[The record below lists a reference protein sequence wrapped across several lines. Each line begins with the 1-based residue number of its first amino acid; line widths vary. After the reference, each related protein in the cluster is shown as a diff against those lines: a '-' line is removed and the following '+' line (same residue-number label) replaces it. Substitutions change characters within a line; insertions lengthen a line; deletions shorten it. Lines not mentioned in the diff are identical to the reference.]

1 MLETLQLNLEQRK
14 AASALN
20 GYNLVIASAG
30 TGKTSTIVGRILHL
44 LNNGIKPEEIL
55 LLTFTNK
62 ASNEMIAR
70 VAKYSKLSSKIE
82 AGTFHAVA
90 YRYLKEHYPNLSLKQ
105 PKELR
110 KLLESIV
117 DTKNALNATDE
128 DKKPYTSQHLY
139 ALYSL
144 YTNALKQ
151 EDFSAWLSSKNPEH
165 APYAAFYENILEEFE
180 NTKKKHDYIDY
191 NDLLLLFKKAMLE
204 RPSPYKEVLCDEFQ
218 DTNPLQE
225 SILDAINPPSLFC
238 VGDYDQSIYAFNG
251 ADISI
256 ISNFTQKYKNARVF
270 TLTKN
275 YRSSKEILDLA
286 NQVIQHNQR
295 IYPKNLEV
303 VKSGKFN
310 KPTLLN
316 YNDNIAQCQDI
327 AKRIV
332 MRKNFKEVA
341 VIFRNNAS
349 ADQLEAALRSHNV
362 PSKRKGSA
370 SFFESKEVALAL
382 DICALLFNP
391 KDIMAAIHILS
402 CISDIGSNTAK
413 DIHEALMLLGNG
425 DLKSALIQP
434 NQEAKIYTKKKEITS
449 MGLFEEIFALENS
462 SRFNSVMDKA
472 FHSHPVLMHPKISLN
487 GAKMLSDFFILYTK
501 APTHSPSALI
511 KHILESAFFQTFKTR
526 LLKERSKNKDGS
538 YNEFKKLQAQKRF
551 NEKMDLL
558 SSLAKNY
565 QNLGRFLNGT
575 LIGSSEATQGE
586 GVNLLSVHA
595 SKGLEFKDV
604 YIIDLMEGRFPNH
617 KLMNTGGGIEEER
630 RLFYVA
636 ITRAKENLWLSYAK
650 NELRENAKPKEH
662 KPSVFLYEAGLLK
675 PDSK

>member
-1 MLETLQLNLEQRK
+1 MLETLQLNPEQLK
-14 AASALN
+14 AAKALK

-30 TGKTSTIVGRILHL
+30 TGKTSTIVGRILYL
-44 LNNGIKPEEIL
+44 LDNGIKPEEIL

-70 VAKYSKLSSKIE
+70 VAKYSQSSSKIE

-105 PKELR
+105 PKELK

-117 DTKNALNATDE
+117 DTKNALTDD

-151 EDFSAWLSSKNPEH
+151 EDFSAWLSHKNPEH
-165 APYAAFYENILEEFE
+165 TPYATFYENILDEFE
-180 NTKKKHDYIDY
+180 NTKKKHNYIDY
-191 NDLLLLFKKAMLE
+191 NDLLLLFKQAMLE

-256 ISNFTQKYKNARVF
+256 ISNFTQKYKNAQVF

-286 NQVIQHNQR
+286 NQVIQRNER

-303 VKSGKFN
+303 VKSGHFN
-310 KPTLLN
+310 KPALLN

-382 DICALLFNP
+382 DICALIFNP
-391 KDIMAAIHILS
+391 KDIMAAIHVLS
-402 CISDIGSNTAK
+402 HISDIGSNTAK

-425 DLKSALIQP
+425 DLKLALTHP
-434 NQEAKIYTKKKEITS
+434 SKEAKIYTKKKEITS

-462 SRFNSVMDKA
+462 SRFNSVIDKA

-487 GAKMLSDFFILYTK
+487 GAKMLIDFFILYTK

-538 YNEFKKLQAQKRF
+538 YNEFKKLQVQKRF

-604 YIIDLMEGRFPNH
+604 YIIDLMEGRFPNY

-675 PDSK
+675 PDLK

>member
-1 MLETLQLNLEQRK
+1 MLETLQLNPEQLK
-14 AASALN
+14 AAKALK

-30 TGKTSTIVGRILHL
+30 TGKTSTIVGRILYL
-44 LNNGIKPEEIL
+44 LDNGIKPEEIL

-105 PKELR
+105 PKELK

-117 DTKNALNATDE
+117 DTKNALTDD
-128 DKKPYTSQHLY
+128 DKKPYTPQHLY

-151 EDFSAWLSSKNPEH
+151 EDFSAWLSNKNPEH
-165 APYAAFYENILEEFE
+165 TPYAAFYENILDEFE
-180 NTKKKHDYIDY
+180 NTKKKHNYIDY
-191 NDLLLLFKKAMLE
+191 NDLLLLFKQAMLE

-256 ISNFTQKYKNARVF
+256 ISNFTQKYKNAQVF

-286 NQVIQHNQR
+286 NQVIQRNER

-303 VKSGKFN
+303 VKSGHFN
-310 KPTLLN
+310 KPALLN
-316 YNDNIAQCQDI
+316 YNDNIVQCQDI

-382 DICALLFNP
+382 DICALIFNP
-391 KDIMAAIHILS
+391 KDIMAAIHVLS
-402 CISDIGSNTAK
+402 HISDIGSNTAK

-425 DLKSALIQP
+425 DLKLALTQP
-434 NQEAKIYTKKKEITS
+434 DKEAKIYTKKKEITS

-462 SRFNSVMDKA
+462 SRFNSVIDKA

-511 KHILESAFFQTFKTR
+511 RHILESAFFQTFKTR

-675 PDSK
+675 PDLK

>member
-1 MLETLQLNLEQRK
+1 MLETLQLNPEQLK
-14 AASALN
+14 AAKALK

-30 TGKTSTIVGRILHL
+30 TGKTSTIVGRILYL
-44 LNNGIKPEEIL
+44 LDNGIKPEEIL

-105 PKELR
+105 PKELK

-117 DTKNALNATDE
+117 DTKNALTDD

-151 EDFSAWLSSKNPEH
+151 EDFSAWLSHKNPEH
-165 APYAAFYENILEEFE
+165 TPYAAFYENILDEFE
-180 NTKKKHDYIDY
+180 NTKKKHNYIDY
-191 NDLLLLFKKAMLE
+191 NDLLLLFKQAMLE

-286 NQVIQHNQR
+286 NQVIQRNER

-303 VKSGKFN
+303 VKSGHFN
-310 KPTLLN
+310 KPALLN

-362 PSKRKGSA
+362 PSKRKGST

-382 DICALLFNP
+382 DICALIFNP
-391 KDIMAAIHILS
+391 KDIMAAIHVLS
-402 CISDIGSNTAK
+402 HISDIGSNTAK
-413 DIHEALMLLGNG
+413 DIHEALMLLGNS
-425 DLKSALIQP
+425 DLKLALTHP
-434 NQEAKIYTKKKEITS
+434 NKEAKIYTKKKEITS

-462 SRFNSVMDKA
+462 SRFNSIIDKA

-538 YNEFKKLQAQKRF
+538 YNEFKKLQAQKRLH
-551 NEKMDLL
+551 EKMDLL

-675 PDSK
+675 PDLK

>member
-1 MLETLQLNLEQRK
+1 MQLNPEQLK
-14 AASALN
+14 AAKALK

-30 TGKTSTIVGRILHL
+30 TGKTSTIVGRILYL
-44 LNNGIKPEEIL
+44 LDNGIKPEEIL

-70 VAKYSKLSSKIE
+70 VAKYSQSSSKIE

-105 PKELR
+105 PKELK

-117 DTKNALNATDE
+117 DTKNALTDD

-151 EDFSAWLSSKNPEH
+151 EDFSAWLSNKNPEH
-165 APYAAFYENILEEFE
+165 TPYAAFYENILDEFE
-180 NTKKKHDYIDY
+180 NTKKKHNYIDY
-191 NDLLLLFKKAMLE
+191 NDLLLLFKQAMLE

-256 ISNFTQKYKNARVF
+256 ISNFTQKYKNAQVF

-286 NQVIQHNQR
+286 NQVIQRNER

-303 VKSGKFN
+303 VKSGHFN
-310 KPTLLN
+310 KPMLLN

-382 DICALLFNP
+382 DICALIFNP
-391 KDIMAAIHILS
+391 KDIMAAIHVLS
-402 CISDIGSNTAK
+402 HISDIGSNTAK

-425 DLKSALIQP
+425 DLKSALTQP
-434 NQEAKIYTKKKEITS
+434 NKEAKIYTKKKEITS

-462 SRFNSVMDKA
+462 SRFNSVIDKA

-662 KPSVFLYEAGLLK
+662 KPSVFLYEAELLK
-675 PDSK
+675 PNLK

>member
-1 MLETLQLNLEQRK
+1 MLETLQLNPEQLK
-14 AASALN
+14 AAKALK

-30 TGKTSTIVGRILHL
+30 TGKTSTIVGRILYL
-44 LNNGIKPEEIL
+44 LDNGIKPEEIL

-70 VAKYSKLSSKIE
+70 VAKYSKLGSKIE

-105 PKELR
+105 PKELK

-117 DTKNALNATDE
+117 DTKNALTDD

-151 EDFSAWLSSKNPEH
+151 EDFSAWLSNKNPEH
-165 APYAAFYENILEEFE
+165 MPYAAFYENILDEFE
-180 NTKKKHDYIDY
+180 NTKKKHNYIDY
-191 NDLLLLFKKAMLE
+191 NDLLLLFKQAMLE

-256 ISNFTQKYKNARVF
+256 ISNFTQKYKNAQVF

-286 NQVIQHNQR
+286 NQVIQRNER

-303 VKSGKFN
+303 VKSGHFN
-310 KPTLLN
+310 KPALLN

-349 ADQLEAALRSHNV
+349 ADQLEAALRSYNV

-382 DICALLFNP
+382 DICALIFNP
-391 KDIMAAIHILS
+391 KDIMAAIHVLS
-402 CISDIGSNTAK
+402 HISDIGSNTAK

-425 DLKSALIQP
+425 DLKLALTHP
-434 NQEAKIYTKKKEITS
+434 NKEAKIYTKKKEITS

-462 SRFNSVMDKA
+462 SRFNSVIDKA

-675 PDSK
+675 PDLK

>member
-1 MLETLQLNLEQRK
+1 MLETLQLNPEQLK
-14 AASALN
+14 AAKALK

-30 TGKTSTIVGRILHL
+30 TGKTSTIVGRILYL
-44 LNNGIKPEEIL
+44 LDNGIKPEEIL

-70 VAKYSKLSSKIE
+70 VAKYFKSSSKIE

-105 PKELR
+105 PKELK

-117 DTKNALNATDE
+117 DTKNALTDD

-165 APYAAFYENILEEFE
+165 TPYAAFYENILDEFE
-180 NTKKKHDYIDY
+180 NTKKKHNYIDY
-191 NDLLLLFKKAMLE
+191 NDLLLLFKQAMLE

-256 ISNFTQKYKNARVF
+256 ISNFTQKYKNAQVF

-286 NQVIQHNQR
+286 NQVIQRNER

-303 VKSGKFN
+303 VKSGHFN
-310 KPTLLN
+310 KPALLN

-382 DICALLFNP
+382 DICALIFNP
-391 KDIMAAIHILS
+391 KDIMAAIHVLS
-402 CISDIGSNTAK
+402 HISDIGSNTAK

-425 DLKSALIQP
+425 DLKLALTQP
-434 NQEAKIYTKKKEITS
+434 DKEAKIYTKKKEITS

-462 SRFNSVMDKA
+462 SRFNSVIDKA

-511 KHILESAFFQTFKTR
+511 KHILESVFFQTFKTR

-675 PDSK
+675 PDLK

>member
-1 MLETLQLNLEQRK
+1 MLETLQLNPEQLK
-14 AASALN
+14 AAKALK

-30 TGKTSTIVGRILHL
+30 TGKTSTIVGRILYL
-44 LNNGIKPEEIL
+44 LDNGIKPEEIL

-70 VAKYSKLSSKIE
+70 VAKYSKSSSKIE

-105 PKELR
+105 PKELK

-117 DTKNALNATDE
+117 DTKNALTDD
-128 DKKPYTSQHLY
+128 DKKPYTPQHLY

-151 EDFSAWLSSKNPEH
+151 EDFSAWLSHKNPEH
-165 APYAAFYENILEEFE
+165 TPYAAFYENILDEFE
-180 NTKKKHDYIDY
+180 NTKKKHNYMDY
-191 NDLLLLFKKAMLE
+191 NDLLLLFKQAMLE

-286 NQVIQHNQR
+286 NQVIQHNER

-303 VKSGKFN
+303 VKSGHFN
-310 KPTLLN
+310 KPMLLN
-316 YNDNIAQCQDI
+316 YNDNIVQCQDI

-382 DICALLFNP
+382 DICTLIFNP
-391 KDIMAAIHILS
+391 KDIMAAIHVLS
-402 CISDIGSNTAK
+402 YISDIGSNTAK

-425 DLKSALIQP
+425 DLKSALTHP

-462 SRFNSVMDKA
+462 SRFNGVIDKA

-675 PDSK
+675 PDLK

>member
-1 MLETLQLNLEQRK
+1 MQLNPEQLK
-14 AASALN
+14 AAKALK

-30 TGKTSTIVGRILHL
+30 TGKTSTIVGRILYL
-44 LNNGIKPEEIL
+44 LDSGIKPEEIL

-105 PKELR
+105 PKELK

-117 DTKNALNATDE
+117 DTKNALTDD

-151 EDFSAWLSSKNPEH
+151 EDFSAWLSNKNPEH
-165 APYAAFYENILEEFE
+165 TPYAAFYENILDEFE
-180 NTKKKHDYIDY
+180 NTKKKHNYIDY
-191 NDLLLLFKKAMLE
+191 NDLLLLFKQAMLE

-286 NQVIQHNQR
+286 NQVIQRNER

-303 VKSGKFN
+303 VKSGHFN
-310 KPTLLN
+310 KPALLN

-382 DICALLFNP
+382 DICALIFNP
-391 KDIMAAIHILS
+391 KDIMAAIHVLS
-402 CISDIGSNTAK
+402 HISDIGSNTAK

-425 DLKSALIQP
+425 DLKLALIQP
-434 NQEAKIYTKKKEITS
+434 DKEAKIYTKKKEITS

-462 SRFNSVMDKA
+462 SRFNSVIDKA

-501 APTHSPSALI
+501 SPTHSPSALI

-538 YNEFKKLQAQKRF
+538 YNEFKKLHAQKRF

-675 PDSK
+675 PNLK

>member
-1 MLETLQLNLEQRK
+1 MLETLQLNPEQLK
-14 AASALN
+14 AAKALK

-30 TGKTSTIVGRILHL
+30 TGKTSTIVGRILYL
-44 LNNGIKPEEIL
+44 LDNGIKPEEIL

-105 PKELR
+105 PKELK

-117 DTKNALNATDE
+117 DTKNAIDD

-165 APYAAFYENILEEFE
+165 TPYAAFYENILDEFE
-180 NTKKKHDYIDY
+180 NTKKKHNYIDY
-191 NDLLLLFKKAMLE
+191 NDLLLLFKQAMLE

-256 ISNFTQKYKNARVF
+256 ISNFTQKYKNAQVF

-286 NQVIQHNQR
+286 NQVIQHNER

-303 VKSGKFN
+303 VKSGHFN
-310 KPTLLN
+310 KPALLN

-349 ADQLEAALRSHNV
+349 ADQLEAALRSYNV

-382 DICALLFNP
+382 DICALIFNP
-391 KDIMAAIHILS
+391 KDIMAAIHVLS
-402 CISDIGSNTAK
+402 HISDIGSNTAK

-425 DLKSALIQP
+425 DLKLALIQP
-434 NQEAKIYTKKKEITS
+434 DKEAKIYTKKKEITS

-462 SRFNSVMDKA
+462 SRFNSVIDKA
-472 FHSHPVLMHPKISLN
+472 FHSHPVLIHPKISLN

-501 APTHSPSALI
+501 APIHSPSALI

-675 PDSK
+675 PDLK

>member
-1 MLETLQLNLEQRK
+1 MLETLQLNPEQLK
-14 AASALN
+14 AAKALK

-30 TGKTSTIVGRILHL
+30 TGKTSTIVGRILYL
-44 LNNGIKPEEIL
+44 LDNGIKPEEIL

-105 PKELR
+105 PKELK

-117 DTKNALNATDE
+117 DTKNALTDD

-151 EDFSAWLSSKNPEH
+151 EDFSAWLSHKNPEH
-165 APYAAFYENILEEFE
+165 TPYATFYENILDEFE
-180 NTKKKHDYIDY
+180 NTKKKHNYIDY
-191 NDLLLLFKKAMLE
+191 NDLLLLFKQAMLE

-286 NQVIQHNQR
+286 NQVIQHNER

-303 VKSGKFN
+303 VKSGHFN
-310 KPTLLN
+310 KPALLN

-382 DICALLFNP
+382 DICALIFNP
-391 KDIMAAIHILS
+391 KDIMAAIHVLS
-402 CISDIGSNTAK
+402 HISDIGSNTAK

-425 DLKSALIQP
+425 DLKLALIQP
-434 NQEAKIYTKKKEITS
+434 DKEAKIYTKKKEITS

-462 SRFNSVMDKA
+462 SRFNSVIDKA

-487 GAKMLSDFFILYTK
+487 GAKMLSDFFTLYTK

-538 YNEFKKLQAQKRF
+538 CNEFKKLQAQKRF

-675 PDSK
+675 PDLK

>member
-1 MLETLQLNLEQRK
+1 MLETLQLNPEQLK
-14 AASALN
+14 AAKALK

-30 TGKTSTIVGRILHL
+30 TGKTSTIVGRILYL
-44 LNNGIKPEEIL
+44 LDNGIKPEEIL

-70 VAKYSKLSSKIE
+70 VAKYSQSSSKIE

-105 PKELR
+105 PKELK

-117 DTKNALNATDE
+117 DTKNALTDD

-151 EDFSAWLSSKNPEH
+151 EDFSAWLSNKNPEH
-165 APYAAFYENILEEFE
+165 TPYAAFYENILDEFE
-180 NTKKKHDYIDY
+180 NTKKKHNYIDY
-191 NDLLLLFKKAMLE
+191 NDLLLLFKQAMLE

-256 ISNFTQKYKNARVF
+256 ISNFTQKYKNAQVF

-286 NQVIQHNQR
+286 NQVIQRNER

-303 VKSGKFN
+303 VKSGHFN
-310 KPTLLN
+310 KPALLN

-382 DICALLFNP
+382 DICALIFNP
-391 KDIMAAIHILS
+391 KDIMAAIHVLS
-402 CISDIGSNTAK
+402 YISDIGSNTAK

-425 DLKSALIQP
+425 DLKLALIQP
-434 NQEAKIYTKKKEITS
+434 NKEAKIYTKKKEITS

-462 SRFNSVMDKA
+462 SRFNSVIDKA

-501 APTHSPSALI
+501 APAHSPSALI

-565 QNLGRFLNGT
+565 QNLGRFLNST

-675 PDSK
+675 PDLK

>member
-1 MLETLQLNLEQRK
+1 MLETLQLNPDQLK
-14 AASALN
+14 AAKALK

-30 TGKTSTIVGRILHL
+30 TGKTSTIVGRILYL
-44 LNNGIKPEEIL
+44 LDNGIKPEEIL

-105 PKELR
+105 PKELK

-117 DTKNALNATDE
+117 DTKNALTDD

-151 EDFSAWLSSKNPEH
+151 EDFSTWLSHKNPEH
-165 APYAAFYENILEEFE
+165 TPYAAFYENILDEFE
-180 NTKKKHDYIDY
+180 NTKKKHNYIDY
-191 NDLLLLFKKAMLE
+191 NDLLLLFKQAMLE

-256 ISNFTQKYKNARVF
+256 ISNFTQKYKNAQVF

-286 NQVIQHNQR
+286 NQVIQRNER

-303 VKSGKFN
+303 VKSGHFN
-310 KPTLLN
+310 KPALLN

-382 DICALLFNP
+382 DICALIFNP
-391 KDIMAAIHILS
+391 KDIMAAIHVLS
-402 CISDIGSNTAK
+402 HISDIGSNTAK

-425 DLKSALIQP
+425 DLKLALTQP
-434 NQEAKIYTKKKEITS
+434 NKEAKIYTKKKEITS

-462 SRFNSVMDKA
+462 SRFNSVIDKA

-675 PDSK
+675 PDLK

>member
-1 MLETLQLNLEQRK
+1 MLETLQLNPEQLK
-14 AASALN
+14 AAKALK

-30 TGKTSTIVGRILHL
+30 TGKTSTIVGRILYL
-44 LNNGIKPEEIL
+44 LDNGIKPEEIL

-70 VAKYSKLSSKIE
+70 VAKYFKSSSKIE

-105 PKELR
+105 PKELK

-117 DTKNALNATDE
+117 DTKNALTDD

-165 APYAAFYENILEEFE
+165 TPYAAFYENILDEFE
-180 NTKKKHDYIDY
+180 NTKKKHNYIDY
-191 NDLLLLFKKAMLE
+191 NDLLLLFKQAMLE

-256 ISNFTQKYKNARVF
+256 ISNFTQKYKNAQVF

-286 NQVIQHNQR
+286 NQVIQHNER

-303 VKSGKFN
+303 VKSGHFN
-310 KPTLLN
+310 KPALLN

-382 DICALLFNP
+382 DICALIFNP
-391 KDIMAAIHILS
+391 KDIMAAIHVLS
-402 CISDIGSNTAK
+402 HISDIGSNTAK
-413 DIHEALMLLGNG
+413 DIHEALMLLGNS
-425 DLKSALIQP
+425 DLKLALTHP
-434 NQEAKIYTKKKEITS
+434 NKEAKIYTKKKEITS

-462 SRFNSVMDKA
+462 SRFNSVIDKA

-511 KHILESAFFQTFKTR
+511 KHILESVFFQTFKTR

>member
-1 MLETLQLNLEQRK
+1 MLETLQLNPEQLK
-14 AASALN
+14 AAKALK

-30 TGKTSTIVGRILHL
+30 TGKTSTIVGRILYL
-44 LNNGIKPEEIL
+44 LDNGIKPEEIL

-70 VAKYSKLSSKIE
+70 VAKYSKSSSKIE

-105 PKELR
+105 PKELK

-117 DTKNALNATDE
+117 DTKNALTDD

-151 EDFSAWLSSKNPEH
+151 EDFSAWLSHKNPEH
-165 APYAAFYENILEEFE
+165 TPYAAFYENILDEFE
-180 NTKKKHDYIDY
+180 NTKKKHNYIDY
-191 NDLLLLFKKAMLE
+191 NDLLLLFKQAMLE

-286 NQVIQHNQR
+286 NQVIQRNER

-303 VKSGKFN
+303 VKSGHFN
-310 KPTLLN
+310 KPALLN

-382 DICALLFNP
+382 DICALIFNP
-391 KDIMAAIHILS
+391 KDIMAAIHVLS
-402 CISDIGSNTAK
+402 HISDIGSNTAK
-413 DIHEALMLLGNG
+413 DIHEALILLGNG
-425 DLKSALIQP
+425 DLKLALIQP
-434 NQEAKIYTKKKEITS
+434 DKEAKIYTKKKEITS

-462 SRFNSVMDKA
+462 SRFNSVIDKA
-472 FHSHPVLMHPKISLN
+472 FHSHPILMHPKISLN

-675 PDSK
+675 PDLK

>member
-1 MLETLQLNLEQRK
+1 MLETLQLNPEQLK
-14 AASALN
+14 AAKALK

-30 TGKTSTIVGRILHL
+30 TGKTSTIVGRILYL
-44 LNNGIKPEEIL
+44 LDNGIKPEEIL

-70 VAKYSKLSSKIE
+70 VAKYFKLSSKIE

-117 DTKNALNATDE
+117 DTKNAIDD
-128 DKKPYTSQHLY
+128 DKKPYTPQHLY

-151 EDFSAWLSSKNPEH
+151 EDFSAWLSNKNPEH
-165 APYAAFYENILEEFE
+165 APYAALYENILEEFE
-180 NTKKKHDYIDY
+180 NTKKKHNYIDY

-286 NQVIQHNQR
+286 NQVIQRNER

-382 DICALLFNP
+382 DICALIFNP
-391 KDIMAAIHILS
+391 KDIMAAIHVLS

-425 DLKSALIQP
+425 DLKLALTHP
-434 NQEAKIYTKKKEITS
+434 SKEAKIYTKKKEITS

-462 SRFNSVMDKA
+462 SRFNSVIDKA

-501 APTHSPSALI
+501 APIHSPSALI

-565 QNLGRFLNGT
+565 QKLGRFLNGT

-662 KPSVFLYEAGLLK
+662 KPSVFLYETGLLK

>member
-1 MLETLQLNLEQRK
+1 MLETLQLNPEQLK
-14 AASALN
+14 AAKALK

-30 TGKTSTIVGRILHL
+30 TGKTSTIVGRILYL
-44 LNNGIKPEEIL
+44 LDNGIKPEEIL

-70 VAKYSKLSSKIE
+70 VAKYSKSSSKIE

-105 PKELR
+105 PKELK

-117 DTKNALNATDE
+117 DTKNALTDD

-165 APYAAFYENILEEFE
+165 TPYAAFYENILDEFE
-180 NTKKKHDYIDY
+180 NTKKKHNYIDY
-191 NDLLLLFKKAMLE
+191 NDLLLLFKQAMLE

-256 ISNFTQKYKNARVF
+256 ISNFTQKYKNAQVF

-286 NQVIQHNQR
+286 NQVIQRNER

-303 VKSGKFN
+303 VKSGHFN
-310 KPTLLN
+310 KPALLN

-349 ADQLEAALRSHNV
+349 ADQLEAALRSYNV

-382 DICALLFNP
+382 DICALIFNP
-391 KDIMAAIHILS
+391 KDIMAAIHVLS
-402 CISDIGSNTAK
+402 HISDIGSNTAK

-425 DLKSALIQP
+425 DLKLALTHP
-434 NQEAKIYTKKKEITS
+434 NKEAKIYTKKKEITS

-462 SRFNSVMDKA
+462 SRFNSVIDKA

-558 SSLAKNY
+558 ISLAKNY

-675 PDSK
+675 PDLK

>member
-1 MLETLQLNLEQRK
+1 MLETLQLNPEQLK
-14 AASALN
+14 AAKALK

-30 TGKTSTIVGRILHL
+30 TGKTSTIVGRILYL
-44 LNNGIKPEEIL
+44 LDNGIKPEEIL

-70 VAKYSKLSSKIE
+70 VAKYSKSSSKIE

-105 PKELR
+105 PKELK

-117 DTKNALNATDE
+117 DTKNALTDD

-151 EDFSAWLSSKNPEH
+151 EDFSAWLSNKNPEH
-165 APYAAFYENILEEFE
+165 TPYAAFYENILDEFE
-180 NTKKKHDYIDY
+180 NTKKKHNYIDY
-191 NDLLLLFKKAMLE
+191 NDLLLLFKQAMLE

-256 ISNFTQKYKNARVF
+256 ISNFTQKYKNAQVF

-286 NQVIQHNQR
+286 NQVIQRNER

-303 VKSGKFN
+303 VKSGRFN
-310 KPTLLN
+310 KPALLN

-382 DICALLFNP
+382 DICALIFNP
-391 KDIMAAIHILS
+391 KDIMAAIHVLS
-402 CISDIGSNTAK
+402 HISDIGSNTAK
-413 DIHEALMLLGNG
+413 DIHEALILLGNG
-425 DLKSALIQP
+425 DLKLALIQP
-434 NQEAKIYTKKKEITS
+434 DKEAKIYTKKKEITS

-462 SRFNSVMDKA
+462 SRFNGVIDKA
-472 FHSHPVLMHPKISLN
+472 FHSHPVLMHPKISPN

-565 QNLGRFLNGT
+565 QNLGRFLNST

-675 PDSK
+675 PNLK

>member
-1 MLETLQLNLEQRK
+1 MLETLQLNPEQLK
-14 AASALN
+14 AAKALK

-30 TGKTSTIVGRILHL
+30 TGKTSTIVGRILYL
-44 LNNGIKPEEIL
+44 LDNGIKPEEIL

-105 PKELR
+105 PKELK

-117 DTKNALNATDE
+117 DTKNALTDD

-165 APYAAFYENILEEFE
+165 TPYAAFYENILDEFE
-180 NTKKKHDYIDY
+180 NTKKKHNYIDY
-191 NDLLLLFKKAMLE
+191 NDLLLLFKQAMLE

-256 ISNFTQKYKNARVF
+256 ISNFTQKYKNAQVF

-286 NQVIQHNQR
+286 NQVIQRNER

-303 VKSGKFN
+303 VKSGHFN
-310 KPTLLN
+310 KPALLN

-349 ADQLEAALRSHNV
+349 ADQLEAALRSYNV

-382 DICALLFNP
+382 DICALIFNP
-391 KDIMAAIHILS
+391 KDIMAAIHVLS
-402 CISDIGSNTAK
+402 HISDIGSNTAK

-425 DLKSALIQP
+425 DLKLALTHP
-434 NQEAKIYTKKKEITS
+434 NKEAKIYTKKKEITS

-462 SRFNSVMDKA
+462 SRFNSVIDKA
-472 FHSHPVLMHPKISLN
+472 FYSHPVLMHPKISLN

-595 SKGLEFKDV
+595 SKGLEFRDV

-675 PDSK
+675 PDLK

>member
-1 MLETLQLNLEQRK
+1 MLETLQLNPEQLK
-14 AASALN
+14 AAKALK

-30 TGKTSTIVGRILHL
+30 TGKTSTIVGRILYL
-44 LNNGIKPEEIL
+44 LDNGIKPEEIL

-117 DTKNALNATDE
+117 DTKNALTDD
-128 DKKPYTSQHLY
+128 DKKPYTPQHLY

-151 EDFSAWLSSKNPEH
+151 EDFSAWLSNKNPEH
-165 APYAAFYENILEEFE
+165 TPYAAFYENILDEFE
-180 NTKKKHDYIDY
+180 NTKKKHNYIDY
-191 NDLLLLFKKAMLE
+191 NDLLLLFKQAMLE

-256 ISNFTQKYKNARVF
+256 ISNFTQKYKNAQVF

-286 NQVIQHNQR
+286 NQVIQHNER

-303 VKSGKFN
+303 VKSGRFN
-310 KPTLLN
+310 KPALLN

-382 DICALLFNP
+382 DICALIFNP
-391 KDIMAAIHILS
+391 KDIMAAIHVLS
-402 CISDIGSNTAK
+402 HISDIGSNTAK

-425 DLKSALIQP
+425 DLKLALIQP
-434 NQEAKIYTKKKEITS
+434 DKEAKIYTKKKEITS

-462 SRFNSVMDKA
+462 SRFNSVIDKA
-472 FHSHPVLMHPKISLN
+472 FHSHPVLMHPKISPN
-487 GAKMLSDFFILYTK
+487 GAKMLGDFFILYTK

-675 PDSK
+675 PDLK

>member
-1 MLETLQLNLEQRK
+1 MLETLQLNPEQLK
-14 AASALN
+14 AAKALK

-30 TGKTSTIVGRILHL
+30 TGKTSTIVGRILYL
-44 LNNGIKPEEIL
+44 LDNGIKPEEIL

-70 VAKYSKLSSKIE
+70 VAKYSQSSSKIE

-105 PKELR
+105 PKELK

-117 DTKNALNATDE
+117 DTKNALTDD

-151 EDFSAWLSSKNPEH
+151 EDFSAWLSHKNPEH
-165 APYAAFYENILEEFE
+165 TPYAAFYENILDEFE
-180 NTKKKHDYIDY
+180 NTKKKHNYIDY
-191 NDLLLLFKKAMLE
+191 NDLLLLFKQAMLE

-256 ISNFTQKYKNARVF
+256 ISNFTQKYKNAQVF

-286 NQVIQHNQR
+286 NQVIQRNER

-303 VKSGKFN
+303 VKSGHFN
-310 KPTLLN
+310 KPALLN

-382 DICALLFNP
+382 DICALIFNP
-391 KDIMAAIHILS
+391 KDIMAAIHVLS
-402 CISDIGSNTAK
+402 YINDIGSNTAK

-425 DLKSALIQP
+425 DLKLALIQP
-434 NQEAKIYTKKKEITS
+434 DKEAKIYTKRKEITS

-462 SRFNSVMDKA
+462 SRFNSVIDKA

-538 YNEFKKLQAQKRF
+538 CNEFKKLQVQKRF

-675 PDSK
+675 PDLK

>member
-1 MLETLQLNLEQRK
+1 MLETLQLNPEQLK
-14 AASALN
+14 AAKALK

-30 TGKTSTIVGRILHL
+30 TGKTSTIVGRILYL
-44 LNNGIKPEEIL
+44 LDNGIKPEEIL

-70 VAKYSKLSSKIE
+70 VAKYSKSSSKIE

-105 PKELR
+105 PKELK

-117 DTKNALNATDE
+117 DTKNALTDD

-151 EDFSAWLSSKNPEH
+151 EDFSAWLSNKNPEH
-165 APYAAFYENILEEFE
+165 TPYAAFYENILDEFE
-180 NTKKKHDYIDY
+180 NTKKKHNYIDY
-191 NDLLLLFKKAMLE
+191 NDLLLLFKQAMLE

-256 ISNFTQKYKNARVF
+256 ISNFTQKYKNAQVF

-286 NQVIQHNQR
+286 NQVIQRNER

-303 VKSGKFN
+303 VKSGHFN
-310 KPTLLN
+310 KPALLN

-382 DICALLFNP
+382 DICALIFNP
-391 KDIMAAIHILS
+391 KDIMAAIHVLS
-402 CISDIGSNTAK
+402 HISDIGSNTAK

-425 DLKSALIQP
+425 DLKLALIQP
-434 NQEAKIYTKKKEITS
+434 DKEAKIYTKKKEITS

-462 SRFNSVMDKA
+462 SRFNGVIDKA

-565 QNLGRFLNGT
+565 QNLGRFLNST

-675 PDSK
+675 PDLK

>member
-1 MLETLQLNLEQRK
+1 MLETLQLNPEQLK
-14 AASALN
+14 AAKALK

-30 TGKTSTIVGRILHL
+30 TGKTSTIVGRILYL
-44 LNNGIKPEEIL
+44 LDNGIKPEEIL

-105 PKELR
+105 PKELK

-117 DTKNALNATDE
+117 DTKNALTDD

-151 EDFSAWLSSKNPEH
+151 EDFSAWLSNKNPEH
-165 APYAAFYENILEEFE
+165 TPYAAFYENILDEFE
-180 NTKKKHDYIDY
+180 NTKKKHNYIDY
-191 NDLLLLFKKAMLE
+191 NDLLLLFKQAMLE

-256 ISNFTQKYKNARVF
+256 ISNFTQKYKNAQVF

-286 NQVIQHNQR
+286 NQVIQRNER

-303 VKSGKFN
+303 VKSGHFN
-310 KPTLLN
+310 KPALLN

-382 DICALLFNP
+382 DICALIFNP
-391 KDIMAAIHILS
+391 KDIMAAIHVLS
-402 CISDIGSNTAK
+402 HISDIGSNTAK

-425 DLKSALIQP
+425 DLKLALTHP
-434 NQEAKIYTKKKEITS
+434 SKEAKIYTKKKEITS

-462 SRFNSVMDKA
+462 SRFNSVIDKA

-675 PDSK
+675 PDFK

>member
-1 MLETLQLNLEQRK
+1 MLETLQLNPEQLK
-14 AASALN
+14 AAKALK

-30 TGKTSTIVGRILHL
+30 TGKTSTIVGRILYL
-44 LNNGIKPEEIL
+44 LDNGIKPEEIL

-70 VAKYSKLSSKIE
+70 VAKYSKSSSKIE

-105 PKELR
+105 PKELK

-117 DTKNALNATDE
+117 DTKNAIDD

-151 EDFSAWLSSKNPEH
+151 EDFSAWLSNKNPEH
-165 APYAAFYENILEEFE
+165 TPYAAFYENILDEFE
-180 NTKKKHDYIDY
+180 NTKKKHNYIDY
-191 NDLLLLFKKAMLE
+191 NDLLLLFKQAMLE

-286 NQVIQHNQR
+286 NQVIQRNER

-303 VKSGKFN
+303 VKSGHFN
-310 KPTLLN
+310 KPALLN

-382 DICALLFNP
+382 DICALIFNP
-391 KDIMAAIHILS
+391 KDIMAAIHVLS
-402 CISDIGSNTAK
+402 HISDIGSNTAK

-425 DLKSALIQP
+425 DLKLALIQP
-434 NQEAKIYTKKKEITS
+434 DKEAKIYTKKKEITS

-462 SRFNSVMDKA
+462 SRFNSVIDKA

-511 KHILESAFFQTFKTR
+511 RHILESAFFQTFKTR

-675 PDSK
+675 PDLK

>member
-1 MLETLQLNLEQRK
+1 MLETLQLNPEQLK
-14 AASALN
+14 AAKALK

-30 TGKTSTIVGRILHL
+30 TGKTSTIVGRILYL
-44 LNNGIKPEEIL
+44 LDNGIKPEEIL

-70 VAKYSKLSSKIE
+70 VAKYSKSSSKIE

-105 PKELR
+105 PKELK

-117 DTKNALNATDE
+117 DTKNALTDD

-151 EDFSAWLSSKNPEH
+151 EDFSAWLSHKNPEH
-165 APYAAFYENILEEFE
+165 TPYAAFYENILDEFE
-180 NTKKKHDYIDY
+180 NTKKKHNYIDY
-191 NDLLLLFKKAMLE
+191 NDLLLLFKQAMLE

-286 NQVIQHNQR
+286 NQVIQRNER

-303 VKSGKFN
+303 VKSGHFN
-310 KPTLLN
+310 KPALLN

-382 DICALLFNP
+382 DICALIFNP
-391 KDIMAAIHILS
+391 KDIMAAIHVLS

-425 DLKSALIQP
+425 DLKLALTHP
-434 NQEAKIYTKKKEITS
+434 NKEAKIYTKKKEITS

-462 SRFNSVMDKA
+462 SRFNGVIDKA

-501 APTHSPSALI
+501 APIHSPSALI
-511 KHILESAFFQTFKTR
+511 RHILESAFFQTFKTR

-675 PDSK
+675 PDLK

>member
-1 MLETLQLNLEQRK
+1 MLETLQLNPEQLK
-14 AASALN
+14 AAKALK

-30 TGKTSTIVGRILHL
+30 TGKTSTIVGRILYL
-44 LNNGIKPEEIL
+44 LDSGIKPEEIL

-70 VAKYSKLSSKIE
+70 VAKYSKLGSKIE

-105 PKELR
+105 PKELK

-117 DTKNALNATDE
+117 DTKNALTDD

-165 APYAAFYENILEEFE
+165 TPYAAFYENILDEFE
-180 NTKKKHDYIDY
+180 NTKKKHNYIDY
-191 NDLLLLFKKAMLE
+191 NDLLLLFKQAMLE

-256 ISNFTQKYKNARVF
+256 ISNFTQKYKNAQVF

-286 NQVIQHNQR
+286 NQVIQHNER

-303 VKSGKFN
+303 VKSGHFN
-310 KPTLLN
+310 KPVLLN
-316 YNDNIAQCQDI
+316 YSDNKAQCQDI

-382 DICALLFNP
+382 DICALIFNP
-391 KDIMAAIHILS
+391 KDIMAAIHVLS
-402 CISDIGSNTAK
+402 HISDIGSNTAK

-425 DLKSALIQP
+425 DLKLALTHP
-434 NQEAKIYTKKKEITS
+434 NKEAKIYTKKKEITS

-462 SRFNSVMDKA
+462 SRFNSVIDKA
-472 FHSHPVLMHPKISLN
+472 FYSHPVLMHPKISLN

-595 SKGLEFKDV
+595 SKGLEFRDV

-675 PDSK
+675 PDLK

>member
-1 MLETLQLNLEQRK
+1 MLETLQLNPEQLK
-14 AASALN
+14 AASALQ
-20 GYNLVIASAG
+20 GYNLIIASAG
-30 TGKTSTIVGRILHL
+30 TGKTSTIVGRILYL
-44 LNNGIKPEEIL
+44 LDNGIKPEEIL

-117 DTKNALNATDE
+117 DTKNALTDD

-151 EDFSAWLSSKNPEH
+151 EDFSAWLSSKSPEH
-165 APYAAFYENILEEFE
+165 TPYATFYENILEEFE
-180 NTKKKHDYIDY
+180 NTKKKHNYIDY

-256 ISNFTQKYKNARVF
+256 ISNFTQKYKNAQVF

-286 NQVIQHNQR
+286 NQVIQRNER

-402 CISDIGSNTAK
+402 YISDIGSNTAK

-501 APTHSPSALI
+501 APIHSPSALI

-575 LIGSSEATQGE
+575 LIGSNEATQGE

-650 NELRENAKPKEH
+650 NELRENAKLKEH

>member
-1 MLETLQLNLEQRK
+1 MLETLQLNPEQLK
-14 AASALN
+14 AAKALK

-30 TGKTSTIVGRILHL
+30 TGKTSTIVGRILYL
-44 LNNGIKPEEIL
+44 LDNGIKPEEIL

-105 PKELR
+105 PKELK

-117 DTKNALNATDE
+117 DTKNAIDD

-151 EDFSAWLSSKNPEH
+151 EDFSAWLSHKNPEH
-165 APYAAFYENILEEFE
+165 TPYAAFYENILDEFE
-180 NTKKKHDYIDY
+180 NTKKKHNYIDY
-191 NDLLLLFKKAMLE
+191 NDLLLLFKQAMLE

-256 ISNFTQKYKNARVF
+256 ISNFTQKYKNAQVF

-286 NQVIQHNQR
+286 NQVIQHNER

-303 VKSGKFN
+303 VKSGHFN
-310 KPTLLN
+310 KPALLN

-382 DICALLFNP
+382 DICALIFNP
-391 KDIMAAIHILS
+391 KDIMAAIHVLS
-402 CISDIGSNTAK
+402 HISDIGSNTAK

-425 DLKSALIQP
+425 DLKLALTHP
-434 NQEAKIYTKKKEITS
+434 DKEAKIYTNKKEITS

-462 SRFNSVMDKA
+462 SRFNSVIDKA

-538 YNEFKKLQAQKRF
+538 YNEFKKLQVQKRF

-675 PDSK
+675 PDFK

>member
-1 MLETLQLNLEQRK
+1 MLETLQLNPEQLK
-14 AASALN
+14 AAKALK

-30 TGKTSTIVGRILHL
+30 TGKTSTIVGRILYL
-44 LNNGIKPEEIL
+44 LDNGIKPEEIL

-105 PKELR
+105 PKELK

-117 DTKNALNATDE
+117 DTKNALTDD

-151 EDFSAWLSSKNPEH
+151 EDFSAWLSNKNPEH
-165 APYAAFYENILEEFE
+165 TPYAAFYENILDEFE
-180 NTKKKHDYIDY
+180 NTKKKHNYIDY
-191 NDLLLLFKKAMLE
+191 NDLLLLFKQAMLE
-204 RPSPYKEVLCDEFQ
+204 RPNPYKEVLCDEFQ

-286 NQVIQHNQR
+286 NQVIQRNER

-303 VKSGKFN
+303 VKSGHFN
-310 KPTLLN
+310 KPVLLN
-316 YNDNIAQCQDI
+316 YNDNIVQCQDI

-382 DICALLFNP
+382 DICALIFNP
-391 KDIMAAIHILS
+391 KDIMAAIHVLS
-402 CISDIGSNTAK
+402 HISDIGSNTAK

-425 DLKSALIQP
+425 DLKLALIQP
-434 NQEAKIYTKKKEITS
+434 DKEAKIYTKKKEITS

-462 SRFNSVMDKA
+462 SRFNSVIDKA

-675 PDSK
+675 PDLK

>member
-1 MLETLQLNLEQRK
+1 MLETLQLNPEQLK
-14 AASALN
+14 AAKALK

-30 TGKTSTIVGRILHL
+30 TGKTSTIVGRILYL
-44 LNNGIKPEEIL
+44 LDNGIKPEEIL

-70 VAKYSKLSSKIE
+70 VAKYSQSSSKIE

-105 PKELR
+105 PKELK

-117 DTKNALNATDE
+117 DTKNALTDD

-151 EDFSAWLSSKNPEH
+151 EDFSAWLSNKNPEH
-165 APYAAFYENILEEFE
+165 TPYAAFYENILDEFE
-180 NTKKKHDYIDY
+180 NTKKKHNYIDY
-191 NDLLLLFKKAMLE
+191 NDLLLLFKQAMLE

-256 ISNFTQKYKNARVF
+256 ISNFTQKYKNAQVF

-286 NQVIQHNQR
+286 NQVIQRNER

-303 VKSGKFN
+303 VKSGHFN
-310 KPTLLN
+310 KPALLN

-382 DICALLFNP
+382 DICALIFNP
-391 KDIMAAIHILS
+391 KDIMAAIHVLS
-402 CISDIGSNTAK
+402 HISDIGSNTAK

-425 DLKSALIQP
+425 DLKLALTHP
-434 NQEAKIYTKKKEITS
+434 SKEAKIYTKKKEITS

-462 SRFNSVMDKA
+462 SRFNSVIDKA

-511 KHILESAFFQTFKTR
+511 RHILESAFFQTFKTR

-538 YNEFKKLQAQKRF
+538 YNEFKKIQAQKRF

-675 PDSK
+675 PDLK

>member
-1 MLETLQLNLEQRK
+1 MLETLQLNPEQLK
-14 AASALN
+14 AAKALK

-30 TGKTSTIVGRILHL
+30 TGKTSTIVGRILYL
-44 LNNGIKPEEIL
+44 LDNGIKPEEIL

-70 VAKYSKLSSKIE
+70 VAKYSKLGSKIE

-105 PKELR
+105 PKELK

-117 DTKNALNATDE
+117 DTKNAIDD

-151 EDFSAWLSSKNPEH
+151 EDFSAWLSNKNPEH
-165 APYAAFYENILEEFE
+165 TPYATFYENILDEFE
-180 NTKKKHDYIDY
+180 NTKKKHNYIDY
-191 NDLLLLFKKAMLE
+191 NDLLLLFKQAMLE

-256 ISNFTQKYKNARVF
+256 ISNFTQKYKNAQVF

-286 NQVIQHNQR
+286 NQVIQRNER

-303 VKSGKFN
+303 VKSGHFN
-310 KPTLLN
+310 KPALLN

-382 DICALLFNP
+382 DICALIFNP
-391 KDIMAAIHILS
+391 KDIMAAIHVLS
-402 CISDIGSNTAK
+402 HISDIGSNTAK

-425 DLKSALIQP
+425 DLKLALTHP
-434 NQEAKIYTKKKEITS
+434 SKEAKIYTKKKEITS

-462 SRFNSVMDKA
+462 SRFNSVIDKA

-501 APTHSPSALI
+501 APTHSPSVLI
-511 KHILESAFFQTFKTR
+511 KHIIESAFFQTFKTR

>member
-1 MLETLQLNLEQRK
+1 MLETLQLNPEQLK
-14 AASALN
+14 AAKALK

-30 TGKTSTIVGRILHL
+30 TGKTSTIVGRILYL
-44 LNNGIKPEEIL
+44 LDNGIKPEEIL

-70 VAKYSKLSSKIE
+70 VAKYFKSSSKIE

-105 PKELR
+105 PKELK

-117 DTKNALNATDE
+117 DTKNAIDD

-165 APYAAFYENILEEFE
+165 TPYAAFYENILDEFE
-180 NTKKKHDYIDY
+180 NTKKKHNYIDY
-191 NDLLLLFKKAMLE
+191 NDLLLLFKQAMLE

-256 ISNFTQKYKNARVF
+256 ISNFTQKYKNAQVF

-286 NQVIQHNQR
+286 NQVIQRNER

-303 VKSGKFN
+303 VKSGHFN

-349 ADQLEAALRSHNV
+349 ADQLEAALRSYNV

-382 DICALLFNP
+382 DICTLIFNP
-391 KDIMAAIHILS
+391 KDIMAAIHVLS
-402 CISDIGSNTAK
+402 HISDIGSNTAK

-425 DLKSALIQP
+425 DLKLALIQP
-434 NQEAKIYTKKKEITS
+434 DKEAKIYTKKKEITS

-472 FHSHPVLMHPKISLN
+472 FHSHPVLMHPKISPN
-487 GAKMLSDFFILYTK
+487 GAKMLSDFFILYAK

-538 YNEFKKLQAQKRF
+538 YNEFKKLQVQKRF

-650 NELRENAKPKEH
+650 SELRENAKPKEH

-675 PDSK
+675 PDLK

>member
-1 MLETLQLNLEQRK
+1 MLETLQLNPEQLK
-14 AASALN
+14 AAKALK

-30 TGKTSTIVGRILHL
+30 TGKTSTIVGRILYL
-44 LNNGIKPEEIL
+44 LDNGIKPEEIL

-62 ASNEMIAR
+62 ASNEMIKR
-70 VAKYSKLSSKIE
+70 VAKYSQSSSKIE

-105 PKELR
+105 PKELK

-117 DTKNALNATDE
+117 DTKNAIDD

-151 EDFSAWLSSKNPEH
+151 EDFSAWLSHKNPEH
-165 APYAAFYENILEEFE
+165 TPYAAFYENILDEFE
-180 NTKKKHDYIDY
+180 NTKKKHNYIDY
-191 NDLLLLFKKAMLE
+191 NDLLLLFKQAMLE

-286 NQVIQHNQR
+286 NQVIQRNER

-303 VKSGKFN
+303 VKSGHFN
-310 KPTLLN
+310 KPALLN

-382 DICALLFNP
+382 DICALIFNP
-391 KDIMAAIHILS
+391 KDIMAAIHVLS
-402 CISDIGSNTAK
+402 HISDIGSNTAK

-425 DLKSALIQP
+425 DLKLALIQP
-434 NQEAKIYTKKKEITS
+434 DKEAKIYTKKKEITS

-462 SRFNSVMDKA
+462 SRFNSVIDKA

-675 PDSK
+675 PDLK

>member
-1 MLETLQLNLEQRK
+1 MLETLQLNPEQLK
-14 AASALN
+14 AAKALK

-30 TGKTSTIVGRILHL
+30 TGKTSTIVGRILYL
-44 LNNGIKPEEIL
+44 LDNGIKPEEIL

-70 VAKYSKLSSKIE
+70 VAKYSQSSSKIE

-105 PKELR
+105 PKELK

-117 DTKNALNATDE
+117 DTKNALTDD

-151 EDFSAWLSSKNPEH
+151 EDFSAWLSNKNPEH
-165 APYAAFYENILEEFE
+165 TPYATFYENILDEFE
-180 NTKKKHDYIDY
+180 NTKKKHNYIDY
-191 NDLLLLFKKAMLE
+191 NDLLLLFKQAMLE

-286 NQVIQHNQR
+286 NQVIQHNER

-303 VKSGKFN
+303 VKSGHFN
-310 KPTLLN
+310 KPALLN

-382 DICALLFNP
+382 DICALIFNP
-391 KDIMAAIHILS
+391 KDIMAAIHVLS
-402 CISDIGSNTAK
+402 HISDIGSNTAK

-425 DLKSALIQP
+425 DLKLALTQP
-434 NQEAKIYTKKKEITS
+434 DKEAKIYTKKKEITS

-462 SRFNSVMDKA
+462 SRFNSVIDKA
-472 FHSHPVLMHPKISLN
+472 FHSHPVLMHPKISPN

-675 PDSK
+675 PDLK

>member
-1 MLETLQLNLEQRK
+1 MLETLQLNPEQLK
-14 AASALN
+14 AAKALK
-20 GYNLVIASAG
+20 GHNLVIASAG
-30 TGKTSTIVGRILHL
+30 TGKTSTIVGRILYL
-44 LNNGIKPEEIL
+44 LDNGIKPEEIL

-117 DTKNALNATDE
+117 DTKNAIDD

-165 APYAAFYENILEEFE
+165 TPYAALYENILEEFE
-180 NTKKKHDYIDY
+180 NTKKKHNYIDY
-191 NDLLLLFKKAMLE
+191 NDLLLLFKQAMLE

-256 ISNFTQKYKNARVF
+256 ISNFTQKYKNAQVF

-286 NQVIQHNQR
+286 NQVIQRNER

-303 VKSGKFN
+303 VKSGHFN
-310 KPTLLN
+310 KPALLN

-349 ADQLEAALRSHNV
+349 ADQLEAALRSYNV

-382 DICALLFNP
+382 DICALIFNP

-402 CISDIGSNTAK
+402 YISDIGSNTAK

-425 DLKSALIQP
+425 DLKLALTHP
-434 NQEAKIYTKKKEITS
+434 NKEAKIYTKKKEITS

-462 SRFNSVMDKA
+462 SRFNSVIDKA

-501 APTHSPSALI
+501 APIHSPSALI

-538 YNEFKKLQAQKRF
+538 YNEFKKLQVQKRF

>member
-1 MLETLQLNLEQRK
+1 MLETLQLNPEQLK
-14 AASALN
+14 AAKALK

-30 TGKTSTIVGRILHL
+30 TGKTSTIVGRILYL
-44 LNNGIKPEEIL
+44 LDNGIKPEEIL

-70 VAKYSKLSSKIE
+70 VAKYSKSSSKIE

-105 PKELR
+105 PKELK

-117 DTKNALNATDE
+117 DTKNALTDD

-151 EDFSAWLSSKNPEH
+151 EDFSAWLSHKNPEH
-165 APYAAFYENILEEFE
+165 TPYAAFYENILDEFE
-180 NTKKKHDYIDY
+180 NTKKKHNYIDY
-191 NDLLLLFKKAMLE
+191 NDLLLLFKQAMLE

-286 NQVIQHNQR
+286 NQVIQRNER

-303 VKSGKFN
+303 VKSGHFN
-310 KPTLLN
+310 KPALLN
-316 YNDNIAQCQDI
+316 YNDNIVQCQDI

-362 PSKRKGSA
+362 PSKRKGST

-382 DICALLFNP
+382 DICALIFNP
-391 KDIMAAIHILS
+391 KDIMAAIHVLS
-402 CISDIGSNTAK
+402 HISDIGSNTAK

-425 DLKSALIQP
+425 DLKLALIQP
-434 NQEAKIYTKKKEITS
+434 DKEAKIYTKKKEITS

-462 SRFNSVMDKA
+462 SRFNSVIDKA

-487 GAKMLSDFFILYTK
+487 GAKMLSDFFTLYTK

-538 YNEFKKLQAQKRF
+538 YNEFKKLQVQKRF

-675 PDSK
+675 PDLK

>member
-1 MLETLQLNLEQRK
+1 MLETLRLNPEQLK
-14 AASALN
+14 AAKALK

-30 TGKTSTIVGRILHL
+30 TGKTSTIVGRILYL
-44 LNNGIKPEEIL
+44 LDNGIKPEEIL

-70 VAKYSKLSSKIE
+70 VAKYSQSSSKIE

-105 PKELR
+105 PKELK

-117 DTKNALNATDE
+117 DTKNALTDD

-151 EDFSAWLSSKNPEH
+151 EDFSAWLSNKNPEH
-165 APYAAFYENILEEFE
+165 TPYAAFYENILDEFE
-180 NTKKKHDYIDY
+180 NTKKKHNYIDY
-191 NDLLLLFKKAMLE
+191 NDLLLLFKQAMLE

-256 ISNFTQKYKNARVF
+256 ISNFTQKYKNAQVF

-286 NQVIQHNQR
+286 NQVIQHNER

-303 VKSGKFN
+303 VKSGHFN
-310 KPTLLN
+310 KPALLN

-382 DICALLFNP
+382 DICTLIFNP
-391 KDIMAAIHILS
+391 KDIMAAIHVLS
-402 CISDIGSNTAK
+402 HISDIGSNTAK

-425 DLKSALIQP
+425 DLKLALIQP
-434 NQEAKIYTKKKEITS
+434 DKEAKIYTKKKEITS

-462 SRFNSVMDKA
+462 SRFNSVIDKA

-675 PDSK
+675 PDLK

>member
-1 MLETLQLNLEQRK
+1 MLETLQLNPEQLK
-14 AASALN
+14 AAKALK

-30 TGKTSTIVGRILHL
+30 TGKTSTIVGRILYL
-44 LNNGIKPEEIL
+44 LDNGIKPEEIL

-70 VAKYSKLSSKIE
+70 VAKYSKSSSKIE

-105 PKELR
+105 PKELK

-117 DTKNALNATDE
+117 DTKNAIDD
-128 DKKPYTSQHLY
+128 DKKPYTPQHLY

-151 EDFSAWLSSKNPEH
+151 EDFSAWLSNKNPEH
-165 APYAAFYENILEEFE
+165 TPYAAFYENILDEFE
-180 NTKKKHDYIDY
+180 NTKKKHNYIDY
-191 NDLLLLFKKAMLE
+191 NDLLLLFKQAMLE

-256 ISNFTQKYKNARVF
+256 ISNFTQKYKNAQVF

-286 NQVIQHNQR
+286 NQVIQRNER

-303 VKSGKFN
+303 VKSGHFN
-310 KPTLLN
+310 KPVLLN
-316 YNDNIAQCQDI
+316 YNDNIVQCQDI

-382 DICALLFNP
+382 DICALIFNP
-391 KDIMAAIHILS
+391 KDIMAAIHVLS
-402 CISDIGSNTAK
+402 HISDIGSNTAK

-425 DLKSALIQP
+425 DLKLALTHP
-434 NQEAKIYTKKKEITS
+434 SKEAKIYTKKKEITS

-462 SRFNSVMDKA
+462 SRFNSVINKA

-538 YNEFKKLQAQKRF
+538 YNEFKKLQVQKRF

-675 PDSK
+675 PDLK

>member
-1 MLETLQLNLEQRK
+1 MLETLQLNPEQLK
-14 AASALN
+14 AAKALK

-30 TGKTSTIVGRILHL
+30 TGKTSTIVGRILYL
-44 LNNGIKPEEIL
+44 LDNGIRPEEIL

-105 PKELR
+105 PKELK

-117 DTKNALNATDE
+117 DTKNALTDD

-151 EDFSAWLSSKNPEH
+151 EDFSAWLSNKNPEH
-165 APYAAFYENILEEFE
+165 TPYAAFYENILDEFE
-180 NTKKKHDYIDY
+180 NTKKKHNYIDY
-191 NDLLLLFKKAMLE
+191 NDLLLLFKQAMLE

-256 ISNFTQKYKNARVF
+256 ISNFTQKYKNAQVF

-286 NQVIQHNQR
+286 NQVIQRNER

-303 VKSGKFN
+303 VKSGHFN
-310 KPTLLN
+310 KPALLN

-349 ADQLEAALRSHNV
+349 ADQLEAALRSYNV

-382 DICALLFNP
+382 DICALIFNP
-391 KDIMAAIHILS
+391 KDIMAAIHVLS
-402 CISDIGSNTAK
+402 HISDIGSNTAK

-425 DLKSALIQP
+425 DLKLALTHP
-434 NQEAKIYTKKKEITS
+434 NKEAKIYTKKKEITS

-462 SRFNSVMDKA
+462 SRFNSAIDKA

-487 GAKMLSDFFILYTK
+487 GAKMLSDFFTLYTK

-675 PDSK
+675 PDLK

>member
-1 MLETLQLNLEQRK
+1 MLETLQLNPEQLK
-14 AASALN
+14 AAKALK

-30 TGKTSTIVGRILHL
+30 TGKTSTIVGRILYL
-44 LNNGIKPEEIL
+44 LDNGIKPEEIL

-117 DTKNALNATDE
+117 DTKNALTDD

-151 EDFSAWLSSKNPEH
+151 EDFSAWLSNKNPEH
-165 APYAAFYENILEEFE
+165 TPYAAFYENILDEFE
-180 NTKKKHDYIDY
+180 NTKKKHNYIDY
-191 NDLLLLFKKAMLE
+191 NDLLLLFKQAMLE

-286 NQVIQHNQR
+286 NQVIQRNER

-316 YNDNIAQCQDI
+316 YSDNIAQCQDI

-382 DICALLFNP
+382 DICALIFNP
-391 KDIMAAIHILS
+391 KDIMAAIHVLS
-402 CISDIGSNTAK
+402 YISDIGSNTAK

-425 DLKSALIQP
+425 DLKLALTHP
-434 NQEAKIYTKKKEITS
+434 NKEAKIYTKKKEITS

-462 SRFNSVMDKA
+462 SRFNSVIDKA
-472 FHSHPVLMHPKISLN
+472 FHSHPVLMHPKISFN

-501 APTHSPSALI
+501 VPTHSPSALI

-675 PDSK
+675 PDLK

>member
-1 MLETLQLNLEQRK
+1 MLETLQLNPEQLK
-14 AASALN
+14 AAKALK

-30 TGKTSTIVGRILHL
+30 TGKTSTIVGRILYL
-44 LNNGIKPEEIL
+44 LDNGIKPEEIL

-70 VAKYSKLSSKIE
+70 VAKYFKSSSKIE

-105 PKELR
+105 PKELK

-117 DTKNALNATDE
+117 DTKNAIDD

-151 EDFSAWLSSKNPEH
+151 EDFSAWLSHKNPEH
-165 APYAAFYENILEEFE
+165 TPYAAFYENILDEFE
-180 NTKKKHDYIDY
+180 NTKKKHNYIDY
-191 NDLLLLFKKAMLE
+191 NDLLLLFKQAMLE

-256 ISNFTQKYKNARVF
+256 ISNFTQKYKNAQVF

-286 NQVIQHNQR
+286 NQVIQRNER

-303 VKSGKFN
+303 VKSGHFN
-310 KPTLLN
+310 KPALLN

-391 KDIMAAIHILS
+391 KDIMAAIHVLS
-402 CISDIGSNTAK
+402 YISDIGSNTAK

-425 DLKSALIQP
+425 DLKLALTQP

-462 SRFNSVMDKA
+462 SRFNSVINKA

-501 APTHSPSALI
+501 APIHSPSALI

-551 NEKMDLL
+551 NEKMDFL